1 MKCLENK
8 HIEEFKGIINNHKE
22 QGNLYLNTER
32 DIIQINSMDTETYV
46 YIRVTQRSIQLAN
59 IILYK
64 CRTGMG
70 TEIIKVLE
78 RIAKDLGTK
87 EVIIENV
94 MTERMK
100 KLANKLGYKIKDDN
114 SLLPNYYKIV
124 EGI

>member
-1 MKCLENK
+1 MKCLDNN
-8 HIEEFKGIINNHKE
+8 HIEEFKKIIDNHKE
-22 QGNLYLNTER
+22 QGSLYLNTER
-32 DIIQINSMDTETYV
+32 SVIQINSIDTETYV

-78 RIAKDLGTK
+78 KISKDLNIK

-94 MTERMK
+94 MTEQYFNRRVIR
-100 KLANKLGYKIKDDN
+100 KIREN
-114 SLLPNYYKIV
+114 RSYQ
-124 EGI
+124 